1 MSTSI
6 MFEWILKDYFH
17 RSNLNLIDYLRV
29 HNENELDEHRK
40 RLHQF
45 YVGSE
50 QCPTLFLNTN
60 ISNLNED
67 MYILLFNSN
76 IYKQTVFF
84 RLYVSRFLFFIELW
98 NLNSSLVSSL
108 FSKFF
113 FHLDHGE
120 YKESIYFSLNQPVNR
135 IKYVNLFSFLY

>member
-1 MSTSI
+1 

-76 IYKQTVFF
+76 IYKQT
-84 RLYVSRFLFFIELW
+84 
-98 NLNSSLVSSL
+98 SLKSNRL
-108 FSKFF
+108 FSSQIDCFYFDGQSVFSIVCFSISF
-113 FHLDHGE
+113 FH
-120 YKESIYFSLNQPVNR
+120 
-135 IKYVNLFSFLY
+135 